1 MTLNSQNSYALD
13 PDEKKIVRLA
23 ALGGMLEFYDF
34 IIYGIFSVYFASQ
47 FFPGDNQILSTIKSY
62 VIFIFGYIARP
73 LGGLLFS
80 HLGDEYGRKHVLV
93 ITIGMMGLS
102 TLGIGLLPTYEQI
115 GIFAPL
121 GLLLLR
127 LVQGLALGGELPSTY
142 VYVSES
148 MPKKIGS
155 GFAITMVGVNAG
167 LLLGM
172 VMNQCLTMLFSETE
186 LRSFGWRI
194 PFIFGGIICS
204 ISYQIRK
211 SLHETTAFE
220 SIHNRSAFPFFH
232 LIRHH
237 FPEVLIGISI
247 TAIMS
252 ALVMVA
258 IVFMPTYLDTF
269 LHLEPTSISQGMILA
284 MVCNLI
290 AIYATGMATNRIN
303 PRTILAYLLL
313 FSVPLV
319 PYSFWLISENH
330 WLVGLVL
337 LSILEGIA
345 ALLIPMLICGFFTT
359 SIRLTGVAFCYN
371 IGFTLFG
378 GLAPVI
384 ISQFI
389 NMGYSVYLTP
399 IVYLLVVVAVCG
411 IGLIASNRVIK
422 NVTE

>member
-1 MTLNSQNSYALD
+1 MKLKSQDSYALD
-13 PDEKKIVRLA
+13 QEEKKIVRLA

-62 VIFIFGYIARP
+62 VIFILGYVVRP

-80 HLGDEYGRKHVLV
+80 HLGDEYGRKQVLV

-102 TLGIGLLPTYEQI
+102 TLGIGLLPTYQQI
-115 GIFAPL
+115 GIYAPI

-172 VMNQCLTMLFSETE
+172 VMNQVLTMLFSEAD
-186 LRSFGWRI
+186 LRAYGWRI

-211 SLHETTAFE
+211 SLHETSAFE
-220 SIHNRSAFPFFH
+220 SIHNRPAFPFFH

-237 FPEVLIGISI
+237 FREMLIGISV

-252 ALVMVA
+252 ALVVVA

-269 LHLEPTSISQGMILA
+269 LHIDPTSISQGMIIA

-290 AIYATGMATNRIN
+290 AIYATGIASNRIN
-303 PRTILAYLLL
+303 PQTLLAYLLL
-313 FSVPLV
+313 FCIPLI
-319 PYSFWLISENH
+319 PYSFWLISQHN
-330 WLVGLVL
+330 WLAGLVL
-337 LSILEGIA
+337 LSILEGVA
-345 ALLIPMLICGFFTT
+345 ALLIPMMICGFFST
-359 SIRLTGVAFCYN
+359 SIRLTGVAFSYN

-389 NMGYSVYLTP
+389 NLGYSVYLTP
-399 IVYLLVVVAVCG
+399 IVYLLSVVGVCG
-411 IGLIASNRVIK
+411 IGLASSYRVMQTV
-422 NVTE
+422 ND